1 MLISSAQP
9 FAFAIGVEFALCVRI
24 SGLCQM
30 SLSFPNVCRSLRI
43 CSYYVVMVSG
53 AGTIMHEGARAP
65 TLGNGLARRHRRGHL
80 LKRVA
85 HQGNTSWSN
94 LAFDQVAASGSY
106 ISHGWTSTERRLK
119 TYSRTTVGQPRLS
132 SLPILH
138 CHQDWADKLNLKA
151 ISQEFVCVCDQR
163 SIFGSYYRISLTCIH
178 NFVATSLNPTDWLFC
193 LVMIGSRYF
202 VYLCNS
208 VKLTIIISI
217 NALCCVTK
225 IIQLQSYVIDLC
237 SWMRLWTLT
246 IWNRPFLL

>member
-1 MLISSAQP
+1 MYA
-9 FAFAIGVEFALCVRI
+9 VRWG
-24 SGLCQM
+24 SVL
-30 SLSFPNVCRSLRI
+30 I
-43 CSYYVVMVSG
+43 CSYVVMVSG

-65 TLGNGLARRHRRGHL
+65 TLWNGLARGHRRGHL
-80 LKRVA
+80 LKRDT

-119 TYSRTTVGQPRLS
+119 TYLRATMGQPGLN
-132 SLPILH
+132 SLLILH

-151 ISQEFVCVCDQR
+151 ISQEFVCVCDVTNVL
-163 SIFGSYYRISLTCIH
+163 FWKLHRISLSCIH
-178 NFVATSLNPTDWLFC
+178 NFVATSLNPTDWLFR

-217 NALCCVTK
+217 NALYCVTK

-237 SWMRLWTLT
+237 SWMRLWSVRVWRLT
-246 IWNRPFLL
+246 IWNRPFCFKGEPLEQGLRIL